1 MKLVVQNEE
10 MLTRKD
16 LELFLER
23 LPFAWKAGIDKIVV
37 YVSAGDQLLCSFH
50 KKECTFGIHI
60 PADYSGNT
68 SELFGEVAV
77 TLQAIQ
83 NYGHIPD
90 KLLASQIREYLS
102 KWHDLLI

>member
-1 MKLVVQNEE
+1 MKLIVQNEE
-10 MLTRKD
+10 VLTRKG

-37 YVSAGDQLLCSFH
+37 YGSAGDQVLCSFH
-50 KKECTFGIHI
+50 KKDCAFGIHI
-60 PADYSGNT
+60 PTDYSGNI
-68 SELFGEVAV
+68 SDVLGEVAV

-90 KLLASQIREYLS
+90 KLPTSQIREYRS
-102 KWHDLLI
+102 RWHYL